1 MDVVEMQEKLML
13 NTSFTSKDFFHAD
26 GGGKKGGRKDI
37 KKKKITKW
45 EDQGQE
51 RVVARGSQN
60 LR

>member
-37 KKKKITKW
+37 KKKKITK
-45 EDQGQE
+45 
-51 RVVARGSQN
+51 
-60 LR
+60 